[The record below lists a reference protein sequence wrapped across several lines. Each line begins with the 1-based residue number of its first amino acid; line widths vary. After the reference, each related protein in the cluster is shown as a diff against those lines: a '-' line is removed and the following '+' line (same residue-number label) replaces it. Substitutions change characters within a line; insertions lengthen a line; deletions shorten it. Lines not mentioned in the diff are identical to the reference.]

1 MNKRKNIRTTP
12 LTNWLLNFV
21 DEHETNLTELAVKA
35 GLSAGS
41 LRALVK
47 YPERIPAL
55 ETCLRLSK
63 ATGKPVDEILQM
75 ARLNGVS
82 TEQLD
87 LDRTELLR
95 IYQSLPQPAARILIN
110 LARALETSLLL
121 ELK

>member
-75 ARLNGVS
+75 AGLNGVS

>member
-63 ATGKPVDEILQM
+63 ATGKPVDEILLM
-75 ARLNGVS
+75 AGLNGVS